1 MQKKLQKELDE
12 ALANEDDPV
21 TTFEQVKRLTYLQA
35 VIDEALRIHSTSGI
49 GLPRIAPEGGLTIGE
64 HYFPEGTILS
74 VPTYTIHRDAE
85 VWGDDPEAFR
95 PERWFEQDQKAIQ
108 RTFNPFSFGPRCVT
122 FLIIQYIM
130 SGLRNGADWFITDPA
145 SAVILRPW
153 SC

>member
-12 ALANEDDPV
+12 ALGNEDDPV

-49 GLPRIAPEGGLTIGE
+49 GLPRVAPEGGLTIGE

-74 VPTYTIHRDAE
+74 VPTYTIHRDSE
-85 VWGDDPEAFR
+85 VWGNDPEAFR

-108 RTFNPFSFGPRCVT
+108 RTFNPFSFGPRYVIPLIMDYIHRT
-122 FLIIQYIM
+122 FALTM
-130 SGLRNGADWFITDPA
+130 LTEF
-145 SAVILRPW
+145 
-153 SC
+153 